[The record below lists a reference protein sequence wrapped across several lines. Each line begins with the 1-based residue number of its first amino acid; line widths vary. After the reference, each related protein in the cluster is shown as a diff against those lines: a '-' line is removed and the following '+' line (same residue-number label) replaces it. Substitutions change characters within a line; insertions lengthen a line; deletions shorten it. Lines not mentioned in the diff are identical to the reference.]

1 MDRLIKRHPHL
12 LLDLCLSFC
21 IRLYVMSLKRCRRNV
36 VSKKGQLPSSG
47 CTRIPGPRAIMKTN
61 SKIFASEVAAA
72 LNSEL
77 GQTRA
82 HIKIVAA
89 WTGANERTV
98 KNWFAGNYGPSGDH
112 LVTLIRYSDTVLSA
126 VLSMSNRQSLLK
138 TFKFNEIERR
148 LIELTSLVQNQD
160 ESDG

>member
-12 LLDLCLSFC
+12 LARFLSALLHSPLRDDLKEVQAECRFQ
-21 IRLYVMSLKRCRRNV
+21 KRAT
-36 VSKKGQLPSSG
+36 PF
-47 CTRIPGPRAIMKTN
+47 PGLHSHSTSEAIMKTN

-72 LNSEL
+72 LNNEL

-82 HIKIVAA
+82 HIKLVAA

-126 VLSMSNRQSLLK
+126 VLSMSNRQNLLK
-138 TFKFNEIERR
+138 TSKSNEIERR

-160 ESDG
+160 ESDN

>member
-1 MDRLIKRHPHL
+1 
-12 LLDLCLSFC
+12 
-21 IRLYVMSLKRCRRNV
+21 
-36 VSKKGQLPSSG
+36 
-47 CTRIPGPRAIMKTN
+47 MKTN

-72 LNSEL
+72 LNNEL
-77 GQTRA
+77 GA

-126 VLSMSNRQSLLK
+126 VLSMSNRQNLLK
-138 TFKFNEIERR
+138 TSKSNEIERR

-160 ESDG
+160 ESDD

>member
-12 LLDLCLSFC
+12 LLDFCLPFC
-21 IRLYVMSLKRCRRNV
+21 IRLCVMILKRCRRNV
-36 VSKKGQLPSSG
+36 VSKKGQLPSPG
-47 CTRIPGPRAIMKTN
+47 CTRISGASALMKTN

-138 TFKFNEIERR
+138 TSKFNEIERR

-160 ESDG
+160 ESDD

>member
-12 LLDLCLSFC
+12 LARFLSALLHSLC
-21 IRLYVMSLKRCRRNV
+21 VMILKGCRRNV
-36 VSKKGQLPSSG
+36 VSKKGQLPSPG

-72 LNSEL
+72 LNNEL

-82 HIKIVAA
+82 HIKLVAA

-112 LVTLIRYSDTVLSA
+112 LVTLIRFITLTKHPPQADTGAASPVRGDGA
-126 VLSMSNRQSLLK
+126 PDG
-138 TFKFNEIERR
+138 
-148 LIELTSLVQNQD
+148 LITICRS
-160 ESDG
+160 